1 MGVIKVVVVDVRV
14 VTGLIDGPQ
23 LSSVLTTERGIQIG
37 RDGSNGGD
45 FSRILYVILFACCIY
60 QCTTVFT
67 RSVRP

>member
-37 RDGSNGGD
+37 RDGSNACRG

-60 QCTTVFT
+60 
-67 RSVRP
+67 